1 MNLHRF
7 ARYAWAVL
15 GYNLV
20 VIVWGAYV
28 RASGSGAGCG
38 SHWPLCN
45 GTVIPRAP
53 QLATIIELT
62 HRVTS
67 GIALLMVLGL
77 VFWAF
82 HSAPRHHRVRKG
94 ALASLFF
101 ILTEALIGAG
111 LVLFEYVAQNAS
123 IARAYWMAGHLINTF
138 LLLGALTLT
147 ARWASE
153 KEEAGTAARSAVDWT
168 YWLGFIGL
176 ILLGVSGA
184 IAALGDTLFPAGSLA
199 EGFRQD
205 FSPTAHFLERLRIWH
220 PIIAVTVGAGLV
232 AIAIYARIQRPSPE
246 VKRWSAILIA
256 LVVTQLS
263 AGLINLL
270 LLAPIWMQLVH
281 LLLSDLIWIALVLL
295 AVTSQREVVRSET
308 ARAAVPAPSV

>member
-1 MNLHRF
+1 M
-7 ARYAWAVL
+7 
-15 GYNLV
+15 
-20 VIVWGAYV
+20 
-28 RASGSGAGCG
+28 
-38 SHWPLCN
+38 
-45 GTVIPRAP
+45 VIPRAP

-62 HRVTS
+62 HRATS
-67 GIALLMVLGL
+67 GIALLLVLGL

-94 ALASLFF
+94 AVASIFF

-111 LVLFEYVAQNAS
+111 LVLFEYVARNAS

-153 KEEAGTAARSAVDWT
+153 KEEAGPAERSAVDWT
-168 YWLGFIGL
+168 FWLGFIGL

-184 IAALGDTLFPAGSLA
+184 IAALGDTLFPAGSLT
-199 EGFRQD
+199 EGLRQD

-220 PIIAVTVGAGLV
+220 PIIAVTVGTGLV
-232 AIAIYARIQRPSPE
+232 VIAIYARIQRPSRDL
-246 VKRWSAILIA
+246 KRWSAVLIA
-256 LVVTQLS
+256 LVVTQLT